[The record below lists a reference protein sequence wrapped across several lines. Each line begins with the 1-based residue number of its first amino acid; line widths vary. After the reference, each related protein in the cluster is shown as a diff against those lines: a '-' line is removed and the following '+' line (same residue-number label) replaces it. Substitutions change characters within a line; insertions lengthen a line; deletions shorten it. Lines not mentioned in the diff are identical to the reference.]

1 MPGMDANPVVLFL
14 LGLLGGF
21 TAGLLGIG
29 GGVILVPLLA
39 YVGGL
44 SFHMATAV
52 SLVQV
57 FFAAVSGVSRH
68 FRLGNVS
75 LRTAIIMGLGSSFAA
90 TIASATAPSIPAHW
104 LQIGF
109 LILVTVSGA
118 LLMVPKKEST
128 ATGVPSASPFAL
140 VGLGLVAGTM
150 AGLLGAGGGFIMVPM
165 MIYALGFR
173 TKLAIGTSLAT
184 VLIGSFSGVAV
195 KFATGQIEVLLAG
208 VVVAGGLIGAQFG
221 AWACNRAS
229 PVLLRRIL
237 SGILFL
243 VGLRTL
249 LELLGVI

>member
-1 MPGMDANPVVLFL
+1 M
-14 LGLLGGF
+14 GGF
-21 TAGLLGIG
+21 IAGLLGIG

-57 FFAAVSGVSRH
+57 FFAATSGVARH

-75 LRTAIIMGLGSSFAA
+75 LRTAIIMGLGSAFAA
-90 TIASATAPSIPAHW
+90 TIASALAPSIPALW

-109 LILVTVSGA
+109 LLLVTASGA
-118 LLMVPKKEST
+118 LLMVPKKESDGD
-128 ATGVPSASPFAL
+128 GVPQTRVIAL

-165 MIYALGFR
+165 MIYVLGFR

-195 KFATGQIEVLLAG
+195 KFATGQIDVLMAA

-221 AWACNRAS
+221 AWACSRMK
-229 PVLLRRIL
+229 PVVLRRLL
-237 SGILFL
+237 SVILFV

-249 LELLGVI
+249 LEILGVF